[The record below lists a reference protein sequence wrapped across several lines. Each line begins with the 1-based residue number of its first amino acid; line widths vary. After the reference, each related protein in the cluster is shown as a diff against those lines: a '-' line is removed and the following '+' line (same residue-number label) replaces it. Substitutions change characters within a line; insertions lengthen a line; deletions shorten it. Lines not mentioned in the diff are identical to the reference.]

1 KGSKIR
7 YHNHSKKSPKS
18 KHEPI
23 YQEVMER
30 AVAVG
35 VGIKD
40 AAVIDQVNIYE
51 STKLD
56 MLESFVKLRQKP
68 YHLLIYSMKLD

>member
-1 KGSKIR
+1 A
-7 YHNHSKKSPKS
+7 
-18 KHEPI
+18 I

-40 AAVIDQVNIYE
+40 AALNDEVNIYE
-51 STKLD
+51 ATKIA
-56 MLESFVKLRQKP
+56 MLEALWKLSQKP
-68 YHLLIYSMKLD
+68 DHLRIDAMNLETPLPQSSIIKGEANSLSI